1 MARVVLQQ
9 APTGLDTF
17 LEEISKYASPEY
29 QLRKKESERA
39 DARLELS
46 RRQQQQ
52 VEERYEDSLRQQQ
65 FSNDLASKQE
75 DRLQKAA
82 TINEENNLRNRADKT
97 FTNATSGFGV
107 QELID
112 TPTEAFLADITDP
125 KERMLVE
132 RRVNSLKTKA
142 GAQRNS
148 IMKFKDDYNKRNPDF
163 EISDN
168 TAMVLFGNPEEH
180 ARHLSRVYLDRD
192 AGKMNDIQKDQVDF
206 FTKEIGRMSKALTD
220 LETKEASLPGVD
232 YSTQKEELQLG
243 LDNAYSKIEKILNI
257 SSQGDSSVDA
267 YGGNA
272 VNPYSE
278 VDAKIE
284 EFKQNPAEVLART
297 FNTQNVNEDDYDILF
312 ADDNEIGENVLAQ
325 IQANQNATD
334 NSEVSINAESP
345 DFMGTADE
353 PQEDLS
359 DDEIKE
365 MRNLAVEE
373 GKEDEVQFLDRL
385 LSGVSGVQAQPAKK
399 PETSQDAELFPKQE
413 EKGVFGKEIPGKD
426 KGAFSQERKLRNPS
440 VGSKILKKRIKN
452 LKRDI
457 KISETAP
464 NLNVRENFKKG
475 LPKQIQE
482 LKDLFNIIY
491 DESTNAFYNPNN
503 PRAGT
508 YENRLG
514 KEDIEFLKGL

>member
-1 MARVVLQQ
+1 MAIRLINRPSVTLQE
-9 APTGLDTF
+9 PESGLDVF
-17 LEEISKYASPEY
+17 LKEVARYASPEY
-29 QLRKKESERA
+29 QLRRKESERA

-46 RRQQQQ
+46 RKQQQQ

-75 DRLQKAA
+75 DRLQRAA
-82 TINEENNLRNRADKT
+82 NINEENNLRARADKT

-142 GAQRNS
+142 NAQRTS

-272 VNPYSE
+272 VNPYSR

-312 ADDNEIGENVLAQ
+312 ADNNEIGENVLAQ

-334 NSEVSINAESP
+334 DSEVAIDGDFP
-345 DFMGTADE
+345 DDSSAYRPAIVPE
-353 PQEDLS
+353 NLSQED
-359 DDEIKE
+359 
-365 MRNLAVEE
+365 REE
-373 GKEDEVQFLDRL
+373 LDVPAF
-385 LSGVSGVQAQPAKK
+385 LSGLGMAQAKTPSRSRK
-399 PETSQDAELFPKQE
+399 PKDFDVPKNLRDARAGSEFL
-413 EKGVFGKEIPGKD
+413 KD
-426 KGAFSQERKLRNPS
+426 KIKKLR
-440 VGSKILKKRIKN
+440 
-452 LKRDI
+452 RDI
-457 KISETAP
+457 ETSETAP
-464 NLNVRENFKKG
+464 NPQTRKNFKEG
-475 LPKQIQE
+475 LPKKIKE
-482 LKDLFNIIY
+482 LKELFSSIY
-491 DESTNAFYNPNN
+491 DESTDTFYDDNSEAIRRRRERFPVLKDK
-503 PRAGT
+503 PLSYR
-508 YENRLG
+508 ELLG
-514 KEDIEFLKGL
+514 DDLIKFINSL

>member
-1 MARVVLQQ
+1 MVVGVT
-9 APTGLDTF
+9 PPGGG
-17 LEEISKYASPEY
+17 Y
-29 QLRKKESERA
+29 
-39 DARLELS
+39 
-46 RRQQQQ
+46 
-52 VEERYEDSLRQQQ
+52 
-65 FSNDLASKQE
+65 N
-75 DRLQKAA
+75 
-82 TINEENNLRNRADKT
+82 INEENNLRARADKT

-142 GAQRNS
+142 NAQRTS

-272 VNPYSE
+272 VNPYSK

-297 FNTQNVNEDDYDILF
+297 FNTQNVNEDDYNILF
-312 ADDNEIGENVLAQ
+312 ADDNEIAENVLAQ

-334 NSEVSINAESP
+334 DSDVSVLSGSDIDRYDPTSEELDDDSAIPPAFLQRAGEGMARADAETLRP
-345 DFMGTADE
+345 DTTPPSADAE
-353 PQEDLS
+353 MEGDVPVDIGDVLEMFGQEDLS
-359 DDEIKE
+359 NLPTAPPRPGAPKVGVTYAPSSPSGLIKIRQGE
-365 MRNLAVEE
+365 DKGDSINVQQLSSRISNSLKKLESSKKAYRATDSEKQANKKGILARRIASEQKKMIDLLQPYLLE
-373 GKEDEVQFLDRL
+373 SGDFRDNFFNQRFYDL
-385 LSGVSGVQAQPAKK
+385 LSKRTKIPAN
-399 PETSQDAELFPKQE
+399 E
-413 EKGVFGKEIPGKD
+413 
-426 KGAFSQERKLRNPS
+426 
-440 VGSKILKKRIKN
+440 
-452 LKRDI
+452 
-457 KISETAP
+457 
-464 NLNVRENFKKG
+464 
-475 LPKQIQE
+475 
-482 LKDLFNIIY
+482 
-491 DESTNAFYNPNN
+491 
-503 PRAGT
+503 
-508 YENRLG
+508 
-514 KEDIEFLKGL
+514 LKGLILSNMEYNI

>member
-1 MARVVLQQ
+1 MARIVLQQ

-17 LEEISKYASPEY
+17 LEEVAKYASPEY
-29 QLRKKESERA
+29 QLRKREAERA

-52 VEERYEDSLRQQQ
+52 VEERYEDSLTQQQ
-65 FSNDLASKQE
+65 FSNDLASRQE
-75 DRLQKAA
+75 DRLQNAA
-82 TINEENNLRNRADKT
+82 NINEENNLRTRADKT
-97 FTNATSGFGV
+97 FTDATSGFGV

-142 GAQRNS
+142 GAQRTS
-148 IMKFKDDYNKRNPDF
+148 IMKFKDDYNKRNPDN

-168 TAMVLFGNPEEH
+168 TAMVLFGDPEEH
-180 ARHLSRVYLDRD
+180 AKHLSRVYLDRD
-192 AGKMNDIQKDQVDF
+192 AGKMNDFQKGQVNF
-206 FTKEIGRMSKALTD
+206 FTKQIGRMSKTLTD

-232 YSTQKEELQLG
+232 YSLQKEELQLD
-243 LDNAYSKIEKILNI
+243 LSNAYSQIEKILNI
-257 SSQGDSSVDA
+257 SNQGDSSADA

-297 FNTQNVNEDDYDILF
+297 FNTQNVNEDDYNILF

-334 NSEVSINAESP
+334 DSEVSINAESP

-353 PQEDLS
+353 PEEDLS

-373 GKEDEVQFLDRL
+373 GQEDEVQFLDRL
-385 LSGVSGVQAQPAKK
+385 LSGVSGVQAKTPPKSREPK
-399 PETSQDAELFPKQE
+399 DFDVPRNLRDARAGSEFL
-413 EKGVFGKEIPGKD
+413 KD
-426 KGAFSQERKLRNPS
+426 KIKKLR
-440 VGSKILKKRIKN
+440 K
-452 LKRDI
+452 DI
-457 KISETAP
+457 KTSETAP
-464 NLNVRENFKKG
+464 NPQTRKNFKEG
-475 LPKQIQE
+475 LPKKIKE
-482 LKDLFNIIY
+482 LKELFSSIY
-491 DESTNAFYNPNN
+491 DESTDTFYDDNSEAIRRRRERFPVLKDK
-503 PRAGT
+503 PLSYR
-508 YENRLG
+508 ELLG
-514 KEDIEFLKGL
+514 DDLIKFINSL

>member
-1 MARVVLQQ
+1 MARIILQQ

-29 QLRKKESERA
+29 QLRKRESERA

-52 VEERYEDSLRQQQ
+52 FEERYEDSLIQQK
-65 FSNDLASKQE
+65 FSNELASKQE
-75 DRLQKAA
+75 DRLQNAA
-82 TINEENNLRNRADKT
+82 NINEENNLRTRADKT
-97 FTNATSGFGV
+97 FTDATSGFGI

-112 TPTEAFLADITDP
+112 TPTETFLADIKDP

-132 RRVNSLKTKA
+132 RRVNSLKRKA
-142 GAQRNS
+142 GAQRAS
-148 IMKFKDDYNKRNPDF
+148 IMKFKDDYNVRNPDF

-168 TAMVLFGNPEEH
+168 TAIALFGDPDEH
-180 ARHLSRVYLDRD
+180 AKHLSMVYLNKD
-192 AGKMNDIQKDQVDF
+192 AGKMNDIQKGQVSF
-206 FTKEIGRMSKALTD
+206 FTSEIGRMSKALTD
-220 LETKEASLPGVD
+220 LETKEASLEGVD
-232 YSTQKEELQLG
+232 YTTQKEELQLG
-243 LDNAYSKIEKILNI
+243 IDNAHSKIEKILNI
-257 SSQGDSSVDA
+257 SNDSAVDA
-267 YGGNA
+267 YGGNS
-272 VNPYSE
+272 VNPYSK

-297 FNTQNVNEDDYDILF
+297 FNTQNVNEDDYNILF

-334 NSEVSINAESP
+334 DSEVSINAESP

-353 PQEDLS
+353 PEKDLS
-359 DDEIKE
+359 DNEIKE

-482 LKDLFNIIY
+482 LKDLFNTIY

-503 PRAGT
+503 PKAGT

>member
-52 VEERYEDSLRQQQ
+52 VEERYEDSLRQQK

-142 GAQRNS
+142 GAQRTS
-148 IMKFKDDYNKRNPDF
+148 IMKFKDDYNKRNPDN

-267 YGGNA
+267 YGGNS
-272 VNPYSE
+272 VNPYSR

-334 NSEVSINAESP
+334 DSEVAIDGDFPDDSSAYSP
-345 DFMGTADE
+345 AIVPE
-353 PQEDLS
+353 NLSQEDREELDVPAFLS
-359 DDEIKE
+359 GLGMAQAKTPSRSRKSKDFDVP
-365 MRNLAVEE
+365 RNLRDARAGSE
-373 GKEDEVQFLDRL
+373 FL
-385 LSGVSGVQAQPAKK
+385 
-399 PETSQDAELFPKQE
+399 
-413 EKGVFGKEIPGKD
+413 KD
-426 KGAFSQERKLRNPS
+426 KIKKLR
-440 VGSKILKKRIKN
+440 K
-452 LKRDI
+452 DI
-457 KISETAP
+457 KTSETAP
-464 NLNVRENFKKG
+464 NPQTRKNFKEG
-475 LPKQIQE
+475 LPKKIEE
-482 LKDLFNIIY
+482 LKKLFSSIY
-491 DESTNAFYNPNN
+491 DESTDTFYDDNS
-503 PRAGT
+503 
-508 YENRLG
+508 
-514 KEDIEFLKGL
+514 EDIRRKRERFPVLKDKPLSYRELLGDDLIKFISSL

>member
-29 QLRKKESERA
+29 QLRKRESERA

-75 DRLQKAA
+75 DRLQRAA
-82 TINEENNLRNRADKT
+82 TINEENNLRTRADKT
-97 FTNATSGFGV
+97 FTDATSGFGV

-142 GAQRNS
+142 GAQRTS
-148 IMKFKDDYNKRNPDF
+148 IMKFKDDYNKRNPDN

-168 TAMVLFGNPEEH
+168 TAMVLFGDPEEH
-180 ARHLSRVYLDRD
+180 AKHLSRVYLDRD
-192 AGKMNDIQKDQVDF
+192 AGKMNDFQKGQVNF
-206 FTKEIGRMSKALTD
+206 FTKQIGRMSKTLTD

-232 YSTQKEELQLG
+232 YSLQKGELQLD
-243 LDNAYSKIEKILNI
+243 LNNAYSQIEKILNI
-257 SSQGDSSVDA
+257 SSQGGSDVDA

-297 FNTQNVNEDDYDILF
+297 FNTQNVNEDDYGILF
-312 ADDNEIGENVLAQ
+312 ADDKEIGENVLAQ
-325 IQANQNATD
+325 FQANQNATD
-334 NSEVSINAESP
+334 DSEVAIDGDFP
-345 DFMGTADE
+345 DDSSAYRPAIVPE
-353 PQEDLS
+353 NLSQEDREELDVPALFS
-359 DDEIKE
+359 GLGMAQAKTPSRSREPKDFDVP
-365 MRNLAVEE
+365 RNLRDARV
-373 GKEDEVQFLDRL
+373 GSDFL
-385 LSGVSGVQAQPAKK
+385 
-399 PETSQDAELFPKQE
+399 
-413 EKGVFGKEIPGKD
+413 KD
-426 KGAFSQERKLRNPS
+426 KIKKLR
-440 VGSKILKKRIKN
+440 K
-452 LKRDI
+452 DI
-457 KISETAP
+457 KISETAT
-464 NLNVRENFKKG
+464 NLQTRENFKKE
-475 LPKQIQE
+475 LPKQIKE
-482 LKDLFNIIY
+482 LKELFNSIY
-491 DESTNAFYNPNN
+491 DESTDTFYDDNS
-503 PRAGT
+503 
-508 YENRLG
+508 
-514 KEDIEFLKGL
+514 EDIRRKRERFPVLKDKPLSYRELLGDDLIKFINSL

>member
-75 DRLQKAA
+75 DRLQKTA

-257 SSQGDSSVDA
+257 SSQGGDEGNPYS
-267 YGGNA
+267 GGV
-272 VNPYSE
+272 VNPYSK

-284 EFKQNPAEVLART
+284 EFKKNPAEVLART

-334 NSEVSINAESP
+334 DSEVAIDGDFPDDSSAYSP
-345 DFMGTADE
+345 AIVPE
-353 PQEDLS
+353 NLSQEDREELDVPAFLS
-359 DDEIKE
+359 GLGMAQAKTPSRSREPKDFDVP
-365 MRNLAVEE
+365 RNLRDARN
-373 GKEDEVQFLDRL
+373 GSQFL
-385 LSGVSGVQAQPAKK
+385 
-399 PETSQDAELFPKQE
+399 
-413 EKGVFGKEIPGKD
+413 KD
-426 KGAFSQERKLRNPS
+426 KIKKLR
-440 VGSKILKKRIKN
+440 K
-452 LKRDI
+452 DI
-457 KISETAP
+457 KTSETAP
-464 NLNVRENFKKG
+464 NPQTRKNFKEG
-475 LPKQIQE
+475 LPKKIEE
-482 LKDLFNIIY
+482 LKKLFSSIY
-491 DESTNAFYNPNN
+491 DESTDTFYDDNS
-503 PRAGT
+503 
-508 YENRLG
+508 
-514 KEDIEFLKGL
+514 EDIRRKRERFPVLKDKPLSYRELLGDDLIKFINSL

>member
-17 LEEISKYASPEY
+17 LEEVAKYASPEY
-29 QLRKKESERA
+29 QLRKREAERA

-52 VEERYEDSLRQQQ
+52 VEERYEDSLRQQE
-65 FSNDLASKQE
+65 FSNALASKQE
-75 DRLQKAA
+75 DRLQTAA
-82 TINEENNLRNRADKT
+82 NINEENNLRTRADKT

-142 GAQRNS
+142 GAQRTS

-334 NSEVSINAESP
+334 DSEVAIDGDFPDDSSAYSP
-345 DFMGTADE
+345 AIVPE
-353 PQEDLS
+353 NLSQED
-359 DDEIKE
+359 
-365 MRNLAVEE
+365 REE
-373 GKEDEVQFLDRL
+373 LDVPAL
-385 LSGVSGVQAQPAKK
+385 LSGLGMAQAKTPSRSREPKDFDVPRNLRDARNG
-399 PETSQDAELFPKQE
+399 SQFL
-413 EKGVFGKEIPGKD
+413 KD
-426 KGAFSQERKLRNPS
+426 KIKKLR
-440 VGSKILKKRIKN
+440 K
-452 LKRDI
+452 DI
-457 KISETAP
+457 KTSETAP
-464 NLNVRENFKKG
+464 NPQTRKNFKEG
-475 LPKQIQE
+475 LPKKIEE
-482 LKDLFNIIY
+482 LKKLFSSIY
-491 DESTNAFYNPNN
+491 DESTDTFYDDNS
-503 PRAGT
+503 
-508 YENRLG
+508 
-514 KEDIEFLKGL
+514 EDIRRKRERFPVLKNKPLSYRELLGDDLIKFINSL

>member
-75 DRLQKAA
+75 DRLQTAA
-82 TINEENNLRNRADKT
+82 NINEENNLRTRADKT

-257 SSQGDSSVDA
+257 SSQGGDEGNPYS
-267 YGGNA
+267 GGV
-272 VNPYSE
+272 VNPYSK

-284 EFKQNPAEVLART
+284 EFKKNPAEVLART

-312 ADDNEIGENVLAQ
+312 ADENEIGENVLAQ

-334 NSEVSINAESP
+334 DSEVAIDGDFPDDSSAYSP
-345 DFMGTADE
+345 AIVPE
-353 PQEDLS
+353 NLSQED
-359 DDEIKE
+359 
-365 MRNLAVEE
+365 REE
-373 GKEDEVQFLDRL
+373 LDVPAL
-385 LSGVSGVQAQPAKK
+385 LSGLGMAQAKTPSRNREPKDFDVPK
-399 PETSQDAELFPKQE
+399 NLRDARNGSEFL
-413 EKGVFGKEIPGKD
+413 KD
-426 KGAFSQERKLRNPS
+426 KIKKLR
-440 VGSKILKKRIKN
+440 K
-452 LKRDI
+452 DI
-457 KISETAP
+457 KTSETAP
-464 NLNVRENFKKG
+464 NPQTRKNFKEG
-475 LPKQIQE
+475 LPKKIEE
-482 LKDLFNIIY
+482 LKKLFSSIY
-491 DESTNAFYNPNN
+491 DESTDTFYDDNS
-503 PRAGT
+503 
-508 YENRLG
+508 
-514 KEDIEFLKGL
+514 EDIRRKRERFPVLKDKPLSYRELLGDDLIKFINSL

>member
-29 QLRKKESERA
+29 QLRKRESERA

-65 FSNDLASKQE
+65 FSNDLASRQE
-75 DRLQKAA
+75 DRLQRAA
-82 TINEENNLRNRADKT
+82 TINEENNLRTRADKT
-97 FTNATSGFGV
+97 FTDATSGFGV

-142 GAQRNS
+142 GAQRTS
-148 IMKFKDDYNKRNPDF
+148 IMKFKDDYNKRNPDN

-168 TAMVLFGNPEEH
+168 TAMVLFGDPEEH
-180 ARHLSRVYLDRD
+180 AKHLSRVYLDRD
-192 AGKMNDIQKDQVDF
+192 AGKMNDFQKGQVNF
-206 FTKEIGRMSKALTD
+206 FTKQIGRMSKTLTD

-232 YSTQKEELQLG
+232 YSLQKGELQLD
-243 LDNAYSKIEKILNI
+243 LNNAYSQIEKILNI
-257 SSQGDSSVDA
+257 SSQGGSDVDA

-297 FNTQNVNEDDYDILF
+297 FNTQNVNEDDYGILF
-312 ADDNEIGENVLAQ
+312 ADDKEIGENVLAQ
-325 IQANQNATD
+325 FQANQNATD
-334 NSEVSINAESP
+334 DSEVAIDGDFP
-345 DFMGTADE
+345 DDSSAYRPAIVPE
-353 PQEDLS
+353 NLSQEDREELDVPALFS
-359 DDEIKE
+359 GLGMAQAKTPSRSREPKDFDVP
-365 MRNLAVEE
+365 RNLRDARV
-373 GKEDEVQFLDRL
+373 GSDFL
-385 LSGVSGVQAQPAKK
+385 
-399 PETSQDAELFPKQE
+399 
-413 EKGVFGKEIPGKD
+413 KD
-426 KGAFSQERKLRNPS
+426 KIKKLR
-440 VGSKILKKRIKN
+440 K
-452 LKRDI
+452 DI
-457 KISETAP
+457 KISETAT
-464 NLNVRENFKKG
+464 NLQTRENFKKE
-475 LPKQIQE
+475 LPKQIKE
-482 LKDLFNIIY
+482 LKELFNSIY
-491 DESTNAFYNPNN
+491 DESTDTFYDDNS
-503 PRAGT
+503 
-508 YENRLG
+508 
-514 KEDIEFLKGL
+514 EDIRRKRERFPVLKDKPLSYRELLGDDLIKFINSL

>member
-29 QLRKKESERA
+29 QLRKRESERA

-75 DRLQKAA
+75 DRLQRAA
-82 TINEENNLRNRADKT
+82 NINEENNLRTRADKT
-97 FTNATSGFGV
+97 FTDATSGFGI

-112 TPTEAFLADITDP
+112 TPTDAFLVDITDS

-132 RRVNSLKTKA
+132 RKVNSLKTKA
-142 GAQRNS
+142 GAQRTS
-148 IMKFKDDYNKRNPDF
+148 IMKFKDDYNKRNPDN

-168 TAMVLFGNPEEH
+168 TAMVLFGDPEEH
-180 ARHLSRVYLDRD
+180 AKHLSRVYLDRD
-192 AGKMNDIQKDQVDF
+192 AGKMNDFQKGQVNF
-206 FTKEIGRMSKALTD
+206 FTKQIGRMSKTLTD
-220 LETKEASLPGVD
+220 LEIKEASLPGVD
-232 YSTQKEELQLG
+232 YSLQKEELQLD
-243 LDNAYSKIEKILNI
+243 LSNAYSQIEKILNI
-257 SSQGDSSVDA
+257 SSQGDSNVDA

-272 VNPYSE
+272 VNPYSR

-297 FNTQNVNEDDYDILF
+297 FNTQNVNEDDYGILF
-312 ADDNEIGENVLAQ
+312 ADDKEIGENVLAQ
-325 IQANQNATD
+325 FQANQNATD
-334 NSEVSINAESP
+334 DSEVSINAESP

-353 PQEDLS
+353 PEKDLS

-373 GKEDEVQFLDRL
+373 GKEDEVQFLNRL
-385 LSGVSGVQAQPAKK
+385 LSGVSGVQAKTPSRSREPKDFDV
-399 PETSQDAELFPKQE
+399 PRNLRDARAGSEFL
-413 EKGVFGKEIPGKD
+413 KD
-426 KGAFSQERKLRNPS
+426 KIKKLR
-440 VGSKILKKRIKN
+440 K
-452 LKRDI
+452 DI
-457 KISETAP
+457 ETSETAP
-464 NLNVRENFKKG
+464 NLQTRENFKKG
-475 LPKQIQE
+475 LPKKIEE
-482 LKDLFNIIY
+482 LKELFSSIY
-491 DESTNAFYNPNN
+491 DKSTDTFYDDNS
-503 PRAGT
+503 
-508 YENRLG
+508 
-514 KEDIEFLKGL
+514 EDIRRKRERFPVLKDKPLSYRELLGDDLIKFINSL